1 MIIFC
6 VNIYFFY
13 FSSNIDVFRV
23 VLSRKYV
30 RILNVILI
38 CKNCYIIS
46 KNAIKSEQ
54 GEIVATVRSQSGI
67 RELEGILC
75 FLTDLADKGWSLEY
89 ILEGEKLTG
98 WRIMMS
104 RRDRE
109 DNLNN
114 YGIEF
119 EGQWRE
125 TQLNKA
131 AP

>member
-1 MIIFC
+1 M
-6 VNIYFFY
+6 NL
-13 FSSNIDVFRV
+13 R
-23 VLSRKYV
+23 
-30 RILNVILI
+30 
-38 CKNCYIIS
+38 
-46 KNAIKSEQ
+46 
-54 GEIVATVRSQSGI
+54 GG
-67 RELEGILC
+67 GILC
-75 FLTDLADKGWSLEY
+75 FLTDLTDKGWSLEY

-98 WRIMMS
+98 RRIMMS